1 MGQDAVGGSQYS
13 PELGLRI
20 HRNNP
25 NLPQYSKDKTSTPY
39 PEGACESKRSSPRMR
54 LSTVSEKGNEMFTN

>member
-1 MGQDAVGGSQYS
+1 MGEEGVGGGSRYS

-25 NLPQYSKDKTSTPY
+25 NLPQYSKNMISAPY
-39 PEGACESKRSSPRMR
+39 LKDA
-54 LSTVSEKGNEMFTN
+54 